1 MAGVS
6 HGTVTNVLNGNGNV
20 RAEKIRA
27 VMDAADKLGYTVN
40 LRARGLR
47 EGRSHTLAAV
57 VPNLQDR
64 AYADFVTSFQ
74 YHAEKAG

>member
-27 VMDAADKLGYTVN
+27 VMDAAEKLGYTGQET
-40 LRARGLR
+40 RA
-47 EGRSHTLAAV
+47 
-57 VPNLQDR
+57 
-64 AYADFVTSFQ
+64 
-74 YHAEKAG
+74 